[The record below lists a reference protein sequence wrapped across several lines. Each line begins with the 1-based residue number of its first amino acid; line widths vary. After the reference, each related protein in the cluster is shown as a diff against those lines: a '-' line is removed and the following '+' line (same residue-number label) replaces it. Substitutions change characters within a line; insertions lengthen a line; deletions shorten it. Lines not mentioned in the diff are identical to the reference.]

1 MENSPARM
9 LNFIPSWNYFSRGDD
24 VIVIST
30 DQSVAMERLF
40 HPSLGNK
47 TTWRFNP
54 NLECEI

>member
-54 NLECEI
+54 KFGV